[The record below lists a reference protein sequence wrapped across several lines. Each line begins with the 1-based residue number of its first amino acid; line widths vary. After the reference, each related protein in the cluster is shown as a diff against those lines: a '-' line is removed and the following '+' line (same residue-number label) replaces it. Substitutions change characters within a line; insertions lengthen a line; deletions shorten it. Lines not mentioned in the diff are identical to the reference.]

1 MKEKI
6 ANSIARHQMTINEL
20 KEIKNKIE
28 DALEDTTKFVVET
41 QQLAWTTIFTRK
53 DKMNISTYTMNL
65 IIDRAIE
72 IERERINKLIDAEI
86 ENEILRRN
94 NNGN

>member
-1 MKEKI
+1 MEEKI

-28 DALEDTTKFVVET
+28 DALEDTTTFVVET

>member
-1 MKEKI
+1 MEEKI

-28 DALEDTTKFVVET
+28 DALEDTTKFIVET
-41 QQLAWTTIFTRK
+41 QQLTWASAFTRK

>member
-1 MKEKI
+1 MEEKI

-28 DALEDTTKFVVET
+28 DALEDTTTFVVET

-65 IIDRAIE
+65 IIDKAIE
-72 IERERINKLIDAEI
+72 TERERINKLIDAEI

>member
-6 ANSIARHQMTINEL
+6 ANSIARHQMAINEL
-20 KEIKNKIE
+20 KEIKFKIE
-28 DALEDTTKFVVET
+28 DAVEDTTKFIVET
-41 QQLAWTTIFTRK
+41 QQLTWASAFTRK
-53 DKMNISTYTMNL
+53 DKMNISIYTMNL
-65 IIDRAIE
+65 IIDKAIE
-72 IERERINKLIDAEI
+72 TERERINKLIDAEI

>member
-6 ANSIARHQMTINEL
+6 ANSIARHQMAINEL
-20 KEIKNKIE
+20 KEIKFKIE
-28 DALEDTTKFVVET
+28 DAAEDTTKFIVET
-41 QQLAWTTIFTRK
+41 QQLTWASAFTRK

-65 IIDRAIE
+65 IIDKAIE
-72 IERERINKLIDAEI
+72 TERERINKLIDAEI